1 MKNFDE
7 MPFGQIEPTKS
18 ASLAAMPRY
27 SNRVYTRTAPQG
39 GIVVRNKESY
49 PALIR
54 EAFWNAHN
62 GDMFAPFRPPV
73 LEALAAEYRKG
84 SVHWLAFSEW
94 FKFANYRVPLNDLDR
109 AMRAMH
115 STVEVNESGYYET
128 EENYSVLIGAAL
140 AAAEAG
146 DDFAPFE
153 RRVLEALISLWMR
166 DEDHPRFVGRS
177 FERANKKIRWSKLKR
192 TIERTVFMLLG
203 TPQAVGLTMLADY
216 IWDRPAGDAL
226 KSSVH

>member
-18 ASLAAMPRY
+18 ASLTAMP
-27 SNRVYTRTAPQG
+27 SCSTRVYTKTAPQDS
-39 GIVVRNKESY
+39 IVVRNKESY
-49 PALIR
+49 PELIR
-54 EAFWNAHN
+54 EAFWSAHN

-73 LEALAAEYRKG
+73 LEALAAEYRQG
-84 SVHWLAFSEW
+84 AAHWLAFSEW
-94 FKFANYRVPLNDLDR
+94 FKLANNRVPLNDLDR

-115 STVEVNESGYYET
+115 STVEVDEYGYYET

-153 RRVLEALISLWMR
+153 RQVLEALIALWMR
-166 DEDHPRFVGRS
+166 DEDHPRLVGRL
-177 FERANKKIRWSKLKR
+177 FERANKNIRWSKLKR
-192 TIERTVFMLLG
+192 TIEREVFMLLG
-203 TPQAVGLTMLADY
+203 TPRADGLTRLADY
-216 IWDRPAGDAL
+216 IWDRPAGGAFA
-226 KSSVH
+226 SSMH